1 MSLTG
6 LEHARVEP
14 IALTARQRLQA
25 ERQAVERDGAAVAV
39 GDLTQ
44 AEALDVARVL
54 VLGLDAGERDLEWR
68 LAGMALGIFGF
79 GEFQRIEPGRRPAHQ
94 VELAGAEPHRAAEL
108 EGGLGQLVLAGV
120 EVDGAVDGV
129 SALAP
134 SAAIELADEL

>member
-44 AEALDVARVL
+44 TEALDVARVL
-54 VLGLDAGERDLEWR
+54 VLGLDAGERDPER
-68 LAGMALGIFGF
+68 GFAGMAPGIVGLG
-79 GEFQRIEPGRRPAHQ
+79 EVQRLCPGRPPTPHAERARAQPP
-94 VELAGAEPHRAAEL
+94 GACEPE
-108 EGGLGQLVLAGV
+108 
-120 EVDGAVDGV
+120 
-129 SALAP
+129 
-134 SAAIELADEL
+134 